1 MNKLATLL
9 TLPMICSTFVA
20 CSSSSKRQVEVP
32 AGYTAKSNGSF
43 VLQPYKE
50 VIYDNGLKVIF
61 VRDTTLPRVS
71 LTMMIRAGSVL
82 EAERVAGL
90 NALTAYML
98 EQGTQKKNA
107 TQIADD
113 FGQLGTSLDINP
125 GNDVTTIYSDSLNT
139 GAQDLLTFFADVVM
153 NPAFNDREIFR
164 MRSQMQAALQKK
176 IDDPSSFAS
185 HKMDD
190 FLYGKHP
197 YARDIH
203 GTLESLRRIS
213 KQDVIKHYLTFFRPN
228 NASLAVV
235 GDFDEAYENKVRE
248 VFSAWTKRTVPA
260 VNITSAVAPTQLQ
273 VRLVVKKGLQQT
285 QIRIAQLG
293 IPRNHPDYLPLRLSN
308 EILGGSFASRLN
320 QTVRDDLGLTY
331 SIRSYFDTK
340 KEVGSFDISTF
351 TKNETAGKALEE
363 TLKVISDYVKNGAD
377 KKELAAG
384 KSQLIGQFPRAIETA
399 DRLAYNLLA
408 LDFYG
413 IPVDYLTKFNANVE
427 NIDLKAANQAFARI
441 INPERLKVVVYGD
454 ASIIPQ
460 FSKYNPEIERLP

>member
-9 TLPMICSTFVA
+9 TLPLICSTFVA

-235 GDFDEAYENKVRE
+235 GDFDEADEKKVRE

-340 KEVGSFDISTF
+340 KDVGSFDISTF

-363 TLKVISDYVKNGAD
+363 TL
-377 KKELAAG
+377 
-384 KSQLIGQFPRAIETA
+384 
-399 DRLAYNLLA
+399 
-408 LDFYG
+408 
-413 IPVDYLTKFNANVE
+413 
-427 NIDLKAANQAFARI
+427 
-441 INPERLKVVVYGD
+441 
-454 ASIIPQ
+454 
-460 FSKYNPEIERLP
+460 